1 MATFSDRTPENVPG
15 RYYIDESCIDCDQCR
30 QIAPEIFARNEDTAL
45 GFVMRQP
52 VTEDEIA
59 LAEEA
64 LATCATDSIG
74 RDGA

>member
-15 RYYIDESCIDCDQCR
+15 RYYIDASCIDCDQCR
-30 QIAPEIFARNEDTAL
+30 QIAPEIFGRNEDTAL
-45 GFVMRQP
+45 GYVMRQP
-52 VTEDEIA
+52 MSEEEIE